1 MPQQS
6 SSLSFPPAAGC
17 DCSSS
22 SLSSEEGTTA
32 ATALL
37 STAPANFAQ
46 SVGNSDKLNSNN
58 GVIATLPTENWNK
71 NSSINGLGTQMPLA
85 ILEKWLLDDA
95 YYSVQPEG
103 INHNHGDELL
113 MEAIGMGTSTD
124 PAPGFF

>member
-37 STAPANFAQ
+37 STTPANFAQ
-46 SVGNSDKLNSNN
+46 SVANLDSLNSNN
-58 GVIATLPTENWNK
+58 GVIASFPADNGKK
-71 NSSINGLGTQMPLA
+71 NSSINSLGTQMPLA

-103 INHNHGDELL
+103 NNHNHGEELL